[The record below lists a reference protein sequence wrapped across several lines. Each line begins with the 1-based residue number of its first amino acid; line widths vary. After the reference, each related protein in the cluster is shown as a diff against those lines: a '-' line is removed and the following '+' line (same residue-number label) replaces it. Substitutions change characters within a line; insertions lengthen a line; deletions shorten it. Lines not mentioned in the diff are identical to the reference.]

1 MGPAVPDAGLMGR
14 TATDALQQDW
24 DARTREALPI
34 VHHVVAEVA
43 RRVPRHVERDDL
55 MSAAML
61 GLVQAARA
69 FDPDRGIPFSSFART
84 RIKGAVLDELRSRD
98 WLTRRSRA
106 RARIVQG
113 MTADD
118 LPARAGLAAGERQQ
132 VHAEL
137 ERARS
142 LEHAVPLG
150 QEAGEV
156 ASADPG
162 PEARFLDQELVAQLH
177 HAIDALPAR
186 LRVVVVEYFFEGH
199 DMQAI
204 AAALGVTRSRV
215 SQLCAEAVALLRAGI
230 NGQAELEP
238 ATVIK
243 LPTGRV
249 GRRTASFPAALA
261 GATARPRSLV
271 ATA

>member
-1 MGPAVPDAGLMGR
+1 MSR
-14 TATDALQQDW
+14 TATDTLHQDW
-24 DARTREALPI
+24 DARTRQALPL
-34 VHHVVAEVA
+34 VHHIVAEVA

-55 MSAAML
+55 LSAAML

-69 FDPDRGIPFSSFART
+69 FDPDRGIPFTSFART

-118 LPARAGLAAGERQQ
+118 LSARAGLAAGERQR
-132 VHAEL
+132 VLADL

-142 LEHAVPLG
+142 LEHAMPLG

-162 PEARFLDQELVAQLH
+162 PEAQVLDHELIAQLH
-177 HAIDALPAR
+177 HAIGALPAR
-186 LRVVVVEYFFEGH
+186 LRVVVAEYYFEGR

-204 AAALGVTRSRV
+204 AAELGVTRSRV
-215 SQLCAEAVALLRAGI
+215 SQLCAEALALLRAGI
-230 NGQAELEP
+230 NGQPQPEP
-238 ATVIK
+238 GTVIE
-243 LPTGRV
+243 LPTSRV
-249 GRRTASFPAALA
+249 GRRTASCHAPLA
-261 GATARPRSLV
+261 RATDRPQSLV